1 MWRDTM
7 RSPRIFIFEAKTVV
21 LPMILCLLHIRLW
34 TIALCVIVIVG
45 LRLAE
50 ARGMNTIAA
59 LRAIRSAIA
68 GRIRP
73 AVPISSRKRMID
85 HG

>member
-7 RSPRIFIFEAKTVV
+7 RTPRIFIFEAKTVV
-21 LPMILCLLHIRLW
+21 LPLMLSLLHIRLW
-34 TIALCVIVIVG
+34 TLILCIAVIVA

-50 ARGMNTIAA
+50 ARGMSTVAA
-59 LRAIRSAIA
+59 VKAVRSAIA
-68 GRIRP
+68 GSIRP
-73 AVPISSRKRMID
+73 ATPISSRRRMID